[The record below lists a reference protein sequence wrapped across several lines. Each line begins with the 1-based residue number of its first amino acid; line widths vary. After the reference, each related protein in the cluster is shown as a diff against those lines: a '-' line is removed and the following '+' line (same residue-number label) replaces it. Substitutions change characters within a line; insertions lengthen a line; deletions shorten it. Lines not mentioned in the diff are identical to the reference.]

1 MSKLNIIILCGGNSS
16 EKNISLLTGNAIYNS
31 LKDFHQIKLMNYIG
45 DIEKYLFQ
53 LKSADLVFN
62 ALHGGEGENGILQS
76 FFEQNHIKY
85 TGSDS
90 RSSRIAIDKNL
101 TKSIALDNSLNTPKW
116 VMSKNSEYKNQI
128 NDIINLGFPLVVKP
142 ANEGSTMGISI
153 VNSVDEITEAFELA
167 AQFSSE
173 IMFEEYIPGRELTV
187 GILGNRFLPVLEIVP
202 NHSLYDYKCKY
213 TEGMSEYHCP
223 AKLDERLQY
232 KIQKDALRLH
242 NLLGCRHYSRV
253 DFRLNE
259 QNQYSML
266 EINTLPGMT
275 STSLLPKAAE
285 VNKITFN
292 ELLNE
297 IIELANK

>member
-1 MSKLNIIILCGGNSS
+1 MKPRASAG
-16 EKNISLLTGNAIYNS
+16 
-31 LKDFHQIKLMNYIG
+31 
-45 DIEKYLFQ
+45 Q
-53 LKSADLVFN
+53 LKLTALGKKVNVGKDVGGHVI
-62 ALHGGEGENGILQS
+62 AAMTKLHGFI
-76 FFEQNHIKY
+76 
-85 TGSDS
+85 SDHS
-90 RSSRIAIDKNL
+90 NYR
-101 TKSIALDNSLNTPKW
+101 
-116 VMSKNSEYKNQI
+116 E
-128 NDIINLGFPLVVKP
+128 
-142 ANEGSTMGISI
+142 
-153 VNSVDEITEAFELA
+153 EAFELA
-167 AQFSSE
+167 TQFSSE

-202 NHSLYDYKCKY
+202 NHSLYDYECKY

-275 STSLLPKAAE
+275 STSLLPKAA
-285 VNKITFN
+285 NPKIFPSC
-292 ELLNE
+292 
-297 IIELANK
+297 